1 MPEALEPAT
10 TPALDA
16 GEKVDVSNATTFD
29 WFTLPGEIRDQIYE
43 TLLPFEVNFVYNS
56 PWVFPDYHYSYK
68 AMKKLPG
75 GISFEFS
82 PFPEPAIQYYSQ
94 VSHRF
99 GAELSDCLDRQRHR
113 VLKALEDCTSGTAA
127 WNTDFD
133 STKVTPKLLELIS
146 RSRFIFA
153 SFGHTTKNIIERLD
167 KRIKNNI
174 HDIFITQSMISSTLP
189 GNLYKW
195 SCPPNSEY
203 GKLIL
208 NNFPNL
214 EKVAVEV
221 RQSWKDLDCLKEVMD
236 WYDYEKIK
244 QLEIVYPRKRRDA
257 MGRVWGWPYK
267 GCQFQDEA
275 TTEDCYKLLWEFVFE
290 DRPPERKWK
299 VQTVDEDEVNER
311 GRFFT
316 NREYPYVG
324 RETTMTEGTVFRL
337 VREPIGTFEG
347 ASEQENL
354 EFIRAW
360 GQGHSALARRLLG

>member
-1 MPEALEPAT
+1 MSEVLEPNIT
-10 TPALDA
+10 LALDA
-16 GEKVDVSNATTFD
+16 GNNVNASNDKNLD

-43 TLLPFEVNFVYNS
+43 TLLPFKVNFVYKS
-56 PWVFPDYHYSYK
+56 PWVFPDYNHSYK
-68 AMKKLPG
+68 AMKKHPG

-94 VSHRF
+94 VSSRF

-133 STKVTPKLLELIS
+133 STKITPKLLELIS

-153 SFGHTTKNIIERLD
+153 SFGHTTKNIIEKLD

-174 HDIFITQSMISSTLP
+174 HDIFITQSMISSTMP
-189 GNLYKW
+189 GNLDKW
-195 SCPPNSEY
+195 SYPPFSEY

-208 NNFPNL
+208 DNFPNL
-214 EKVAVEV
+214 EKVAVEA
-221 RQSWKDLDCLKEVMD
+221 RQGWRDLGCLTQAVD
-236 WYDYEKIK
+236 WYDSEKIK

-257 MGRVWGWPYK
+257 TGEVWGWPYN
-267 GCQFQDEA
+267 GYQFKDEA
-275 TTEDCYKLLWEFVFE
+275 TVENCYELLWEFAFE
-290 DRPPERKWK
+290 DRPPAWKWK

-316 NREYPYVG
+316 NCEYPYAG
-324 RETTMTEGTVFRL
+324 SETTMVEGTVFRL
-337 VREPIGTFEG
+337 LREPIGTFEG

-354 EFIRAW
+354 EFIRVLEK
-360 GQGHSALARRLLG
+360 QPALVAHRHLG